1 LLVGLKVESLRLTKL
16 DQIMSNKIEKTDTE
30 KFTGKQNGIPFDRFD
45 EKVISWGRLKYGEK
59 YAKALWRNELVDL
72 KELDVTDELDLYK
85 FEEHCSLVNDVIAC
99 ESPKYASTLLKD
111 KRFQTVKWQ
120 IDCRYRFREKLFCY
134 LETLCTEE
142 ASRQLVK
149 RGVNQMSTMRDFFFR
164 RFGASQPEKVQKRE
178 EFYLAGMPNANG
190 EVFPPRCHMEDKL
203 NALEKEREFLLDLC
217 PKDMRESYESG
228 KETTMVRMI
237 LKHIP
242 KEYDACIKTCR
253 GFIRMRKAG
262 TEGNLAGIT
271 NLEDHVRMNYCEDW
285 LPDYT
290 ELRTE
295 LVNEFHLHERRRA
308 EENQKHKGGH
318 PVLPI
323 LQGHDQPGPE
333 QRPCYGCGQRG
344 DHMRGDPKC
353 PAGPN
358 AIWDGAPEV
367 FKDRIRKQSKGG
379 RKGKGGKGKGK
390 QTQRNF
396 GMRNAKVDGPKVPCP
411 NWNRGNG
418 FCKYGPNCRN
428 SHDGPKGE
436 KQNGKRKHEM
446 VLLNTKKGKKARKQL
461 SSLLIKELAEGKESS
476 NAKVTFEE
484 DDNHLYQLIRG
495 MPTVLIVGEESAQ
508 MNEYVPVRNNQSQS
522 KMVDNTRSIAD
533 YLPITDFDRIIRI
546 PGEHPF
552 IPWNEYDGCC
562 KEGEYDLELDA
573 FVRHHYRTE
582 PIVRKKNM
590 ETQFTVTLMVT
601 EATDSDSESTSTSG
615 TEDYSPK
622 SSPKRAEDFSP
633 KRDLIDPPSEK
644 TKEVVQRISDLVD
657 LIDRPSVERERAEKS
672 NLIDRTMNTFSESKE
687 SDLIDRNVENPKS
700 RKLRKM
706 DFKPKPELDVFF
718 DNFEKEHYERE
729 LEISSDNLKRFSE
742 SKNYAPEN
750 EMLEWRWRAQVAEER
765 ASHLQDLKTRSER
778 ISREKIDLL
787 ENKIKRLS
795 QKDRFVSRTKTS
807 PKNNLEGSS
816 SVGDDILLDERESSD
831 DEWIVIRIPKG
842 DKLKFSADFMDKGVG
857 DGKEWLDGPCDLN
870 TSIQELLD
878 LRDEGRAVRKA
889 QAKERIRNEGRRR
902 VRFGSGLMKPSPST
916 ESLRR
921 SIAPGSYDSWS
932 GEKDEDLQRKI
943 DRQFGKQR
951 VDRES
956 SSKTIDNDELAG
968 YTKMPSEIFG
978 RARRGTPLRS
988 EKRQGLSSTNRENF
1002 RMKLD
1007 RALPYASLPAKNVSY
1022 EELVAAEKSRLKRVR
1037 SSRSGSEEE
1046 DDRMR
1051 ELTYTE
1057 VVNSNAMEREQLRKE
1072 VLDKQQRELDFYSLR
1087 AKSHQSS
1094 KTGFSQLCEAKQR
1107 IKQHGHLRVRPKYEV
1122 GDYVSFTDREQMMSG
1137 RGFITRVIMPGEKG
1151 NECFASPEKEIHV
1164 LYELDSIANRVNGKN
1179 WIKESVIRKKI
1190 DVEFKAVVDPKDPEI
1205 VLTVL
1210 PMGQSK
1216 SLHPMDHVGIDTCSA
1231 VSVSTEAADFLFV
1244 DRSYEAKNSIS
1255 LNGVGIGGPEI
1266 LGRGPMVVSSL
1277 NASGEQ
1283 VFMVDPSGVLI
1294 SKQSKL
1300 RILGQQ
1306 KMKRLGFHVVQS
1318 FETKEDNLIYK
1329 NEIIIPLTTINGI
1342 LMVKSVPWC
1351 LNDLQ
1356 MSKLNGLIDQDRDN
1370 SRNDHCFSI
1379 NDLDD
1384 GEASSSEMIDVE
1396 KQGPV
1401 LIINEAKLSKE
1412 ECARLDHWRFSHRSS
1427 TGKRYEERCHT
1438 CEQSKHKSLYKLNDV
1453 YHGTSTATHEPYW
1466 RLYGDAY
1473 GGQKSMGSLS
1483 YQGGIGGFVFVCP
1496 ISGKIKAKLYSSQE
1510 QFPAILY
1517 QLFLDVESEGY
1528 TVREFYCDTN
1538 AVNISAAAE
1547 EVAGIFKVKIIPISG
1562 GTPQELAYAESAV
1575 RTLGQMSRAQMI
1587 GAPHLPPMMWGLS
1600 DLYAAIVHSTIPQ
1613 KGKGGKSPYE
1623 IITKRIP
1630 NREVMFIHVFGCPCQ
1645 YEPAN
1650 SVEHKR
1656 AAKTEWGW
1664 FVGLQWPMVLILRP
1678 FDLKILSISRK
1689 KVHCH
1694 EEMYAKF
1701 NPETMSRPRIEFKD
1715 FKLDKNEVDE
1725 AMAQANDKTATTS
1738 PGASPNLNNL
1748 IPDHVL
1754 SVKSLSDAKRNTS
1767 FNTPSINNDF
1777 PNEMRVFNSPQP
1789 HDPGENFDIPDWLLS
1804 RRDHLLEE
1812 IKNFRAIGKRNLTD
1826 SIINALKG
1834 INKNEPEMKG
1844 LPLAREEKDT
1854 SGNVDMK
1861 NITLGK
1867 RKIKTVFKRKSKGS
1881 PANKRRNLD
1890 IKAALPALK
1899 LNDRVKMKTCRF
1911 GVKYAKGK
1919 SKFTYG
1925 MITQID
1931 KGKIADVKWE
1941 TVEGEPVTMSA
1952 HVSHLQRVSPIL
1964 KILSKILN
1972 GKDDYKWPL
1981 KRTELM
1987 FPVLEVGS
1995 QLTVPNPNENGN
2007 WPKDF
2012 IEALIRPDWRSWV
2025 EAVKN
2030 ENESWDVFEA
2040 TLEVPFNKVVK
2051 GASVIPLGE
2060 LFTIKRSGKYKF
2072 RQIALGN
2079 LLKEGKDYGE
2089 TFASTVSGD
2098 GLRWF
2103 CSLGSTCGKEIRGWD
2118 ATTGYLQTVQRVPVY
2133 AYLPSHH
2140 GYSNLEYEELA
2151 KFRMKLLDVL
2161 KTEGMKGIKDFSKRL
2176 RNERRIRPETVLEL
2190 KRSVYG
2196 IPDAGQSFSMYMQS
2210 LHLKQCGMVQ
2220 SDLDPCVYY
2229 KIIESEKDDLGNG
2242 GEVLDYLLV
2251 ITWVDDC
2258 RYFGT
2263 EKLVKEYE
2271 ATISKHCKCTMEG
2284 ISSEFVSIKIS
2295 HNLSAKTLELT
2306 QKDYWE
2312 KAVVRFKEFLPV
2324 NGPKERLVPLS
2335 PRDEKLLVEPTEEEI
2350 KAGEHL
2356 PFPNVLGVVQYPSNF
2371 TKLEMRYAM
2380 SVLSRHRTKWGKTH
2394 FEILL
2399 KALEYGYSTRMFG
2412 VKYNGNLNRQIQNI
2426 LIAYADSAFT
2436 IPRSQGCRLVLMNG
2450 AAISFTSKRHTTTDD
2465 STTCAELTEA
2475 YLASC
2480 DVEGFRNLNAEIGL
2494 RDDSPTILYQ
2504 DNQAAIQIAMNRGSL
2519 SKKTRAT
2526 EIRTLTI
2533 RNKIEDFK
2541 VVPIYCETTKM
2552 LADLG
2557 TKALEPKQFIYLRD
2571 QVNGYSQAKL

>member
-1 LLVGLKVESLRLTKL
+1 
-16 DQIMSNKIEKTDTE
+16 
-30 KFTGKQNGIPFDRFD
+30 
-45 EKVISWGRLKYGEK
+45 
-59 YAKALWRNELVDL
+59 
-72 KELDVTDELDLYK
+72 
-85 FEEHCSLVNDVIAC
+85 
-99 ESPKYASTLLKD
+99 
-111 KRFQTVKWQ
+111 
-120 IDCRYRFREKLFCY
+120 
-134 LETLCTEE
+134 
-142 ASRQLVK
+142 
-149 RGVNQMSTMRDFFFR
+149 
-164 RFGASQPEKVQKRE
+164 
-178 EFYLAGMPNANG
+178 
-190 EVFPPRCHMEDKL
+190 
-203 NALEKEREFLLDLC
+203 
-217 PKDMRESYESG
+217 
-228 KETTMVRMI
+228 
-237 LKHIP
+237 
-242 KEYDACIKTCR
+242 
-253 GFIRMRKAG
+253 
-262 TEGNLAGIT
+262 
-271 NLEDHVRMNYCEDW
+271 
-285 LPDYT
+285 
-290 ELRTE
+290 
-295 LVNEFHLHERRRA
+295 
-308 EENQKHKGGH
+308 
-318 PVLPI
+318 
-323 LQGHDQPGPE
+323 
-333 QRPCYGCGQRG
+333 
-344 DHMRGDPKC
+344 
-353 PAGPN
+353 
-358 AIWDGAPEV
+358 
-367 FKDRIRKQSKGG
+367 
-379 RKGKGGKGKGK
+379 
-390 QTQRNF
+390 
-396 GMRNAKVDGPKVPCP
+396 
-411 NWNRGNG
+411 
-418 FCKYGPNCRN
+418 
-428 SHDGPKGE
+428 
-436 KQNGKRKHEM
+436 M

-461 SSLLIKELAEGKESS
+461 SSLLIKELGEVNDSS
-476 NAKVTFEE
+476 KPKVTFED

-495 MPTVLIVGEESAQ
+495 MPTVLIVGGKSAQ
-508 MNEYVPVRNNQSQS
+508 IDEYVPVRNNQSQS
-522 KMVDNTRSIAD
+522 KMVANKTEQKTSLDSTVD
-533 YLPITDFDRIIRI
+533 YLPITDCDRIIRR

-552 IPWNEYDGCC
+552 IPWNEYEGCC
-562 KEGEYDLELDA
+562 REGEYDLDLDA

-582 PIVRKKNM
+582 PIVRKKKVV
-590 ETQFTVTLMVT
+590 TQFTVTLMMT
-601 EATDSDSESTSTSG
+601 ESTDSDSDSTSTGG
-615 TEDYSPK
+615 TENYSPK

-644 TKEVVQRISDLVD
+644 TKKVVQRISDLVD
-657 LIDRPSVERERAEKS
+657 SIDRPSVEMERAKES
-672 NLIDRTMNTFSESKE
+672 NLIDRTKNTFSESKE
-687 SDLIDRNVENPKS
+687 SDLIDRNLEKPKS
-700 RKLRKM
+700 RKLEKI
-706 DFKPKPELDVFF
+706 DFNPKPELEVFF
-718 DNFEKEHYERE
+718 DNFETEQYERE
-729 LEISSDNLKRFSE
+729 LKLSSENLKRFMD

-750 EMLEWRWRAQVAEER
+750 EMLEWKWRAEVAEER
-765 ASHLQDLKTRSER
+765 ATYLQNLKTER
-778 ISREKIDLL
+778 AKKTLETIDLL

-795 QKDRFVSRTKTS
+795 EKDKFESRTKTS
-807 PKNNLEGSS
+807 SKRNLEGSS
-816 SVGDDILLDERESSD
+816 SVRDEEAPDERESSD

-842 DKLKFSADFMDKGVG
+842 DKSKFSADFMDKGVG
-857 DGKEWLDGPCDLN
+857 EGKEWLVGPCDLN

-878 LRDEGRAVRKA
+878 LRDEGRAVRKS
-889 QAKERIRNEGRRR
+889 KSEELIRNEGRRR
-902 VRFGSGLMKPSPST
+902 VRFGSGLRKPSPST

-932 GEKDEDLQRKI
+932 SEKNEDLQRQI
-943 DRQFGKQR
+943 DRQFEKQS
-951 VDRES
+951 VEKES
-956 SSKTIDNDELAG
+956 SSKMMDDDESAE
-968 YTKMPSEIFG
+968 YTMMPTGNFR
-978 RARRGTPLRS
+978 RASRGTPLRS
-988 EKRQGLSSTNRENF
+988 EKRQVLSSNNRDNF
-1002 RMKLD
+1002 RMKLA
-1007 RALPYASLPAKNVSY
+1007 RALPEGSLPAKNIGY
-1022 EELVAAEKSRLKRVR
+1022 EELVDAEKSRLKRVR
-1037 SSRSGSEEE
+1037 SSRSDSEEE
-1046 DDRMR
+1046 DDRVR
-1051 ELTYTE
+1051 VLTSAK
-1057 VVNSNAMEREQLRKE
+1057 VVNSDEMEREQLRKE
-1072 VLDKQQRELDFYSLR
+1072 ILDKQQRELDFYSLK
-1087 AKSHQSS
+1087 AKSHRST
-1094 KTGFSQLCEAKQR
+1094 KAGFSQLFETKQR
-1107 IKQHGHLRVRPKYEV
+1107 IKQHGHLRVRPKYKV

-1151 NECFASPEKEIHV
+1151 NECFASPEKDIHV
-1164 LYELDSIANRVNGKN
+1164 LYELDSIANRVKGNN
-1179 WIKESVIRKKI
+1179 WIKESAIRKKI
-1190 DVEFKAVVDPKDPEI
+1190 DVDFKEAVDPRDHEI

-1210 PMGQSK
+1210 PMGPSK

-1231 VSVSTEAADFLFV
+1231 VSVSTETADFLFI
-1244 DRSYEAKNSIS
+1244 DRSYEAKNSIT
-1255 LNGVGIGGPEI
+1255 LNGVGNGGPEI

-1277 NASGEQ
+1277 NALGEQ
-1283 VFMVDPSGVLI
+1283 IFMVDPSGVLI

-1306 KMKRLGFHVVQS
+1306 KMKRLGFHVVQC

-1329 NEIIIPLTTINGI
+1329 NEIIIPLTTVNGI

-1356 MSKLNGLIDQDRDN
+1356 MNKLNELLDRNGDN
-1370 SRNDHCFSI
+1370 DKDDHCFSI
-1379 NDLDD
+1379 HDLDNVRV
-1384 GEASSSEMIDVE
+1384 SSVNAMDEEIV
-1396 KQGPV
+1396 GPV
-1401 LIINEAKLSKE
+1401 LIINEANLSKA

-1438 CEQSKHKSLYKLNDV
+1438 CEQSKHKSVYKLNDV
-1453 YHGTSTATHEPYW
+1453 YHGTSTATHAPYW

-1517 QLFLDVESEGY
+1517 QVFLDVETEGY
-1528 TVREFYCDTN
+1528 TVRELYCDTN

-1613 KGKGGKSPYE
+1613 KGRNGKSPHE
-1623 IITKRIP
+1623 RTTGRVP
-1630 NREVMFIHVFGCPCQ
+1630 DREVMFIHVFGCPCQ

-1650 SVEHKR
+1650 TVEHKR

-1678 FDLKILSISRK
+1678 FDYKILSISRK

-1694 EEMYAKF
+1694 EDMYAKF
-1701 NPETMSRPRIEFKD
+1701 DPETMTRPRIEFKD
-1715 FKLDKNEVDE
+1715 FQLDKHEVDK
-1725 AMAQANDKTATTS
+1725 AMTKAKEESAFTS
-1738 PGASPNLNNL
+1738 PGASPNLMGPTTPM

-1754 SVKSLSDAKRNTS
+1754 SVKSLSDAKRNVS
-1767 FNTPSINNDF
+1767 FNTPSITGDF
-1777 PNEMRVFNSPQP
+1777 PDEMRVFNSPQQ
-1789 HDPGENFDIPDWLLS
+1789 HDPGENFDIPDSLLS
-1804 RRDHLLEE
+1804 RRDHLLED
-1812 IKNFRAIGKRNLTD
+1812 IKNFKATMGKRNLTD
-1826 SIINALKG
+1826 SIIKALQFS
-1834 INKNEPEMKG
+1834 NENEPEMKG
-1844 LPLAREEKDT
+1844 LPLAQNEKDT
-1854 SGNVDMK
+1854 SGNVDTK
-1861 NITLGK
+1861 NIALGK
-1867 RKIKTVFKRKSKGS
+1867 RSRKTAFRRKPKGS
-1881 PANKRRNLD
+1881 SANQKSDLN
-1890 IKAALPALK
+1890 IKVAVPALT

-1919 SKFTYG
+1919 PKFTYG
-1925 MITQID
+1925 TITAID
-1931 KGKIADVKWE
+1931 GGKIADVKWE
-1941 TVEGEPVTMSA
+1941 TKVGEPVSMSA
-1952 HVSHLQRVSPIL
+1952 HVTHLQRVSPIL
-1964 KILSKILN
+1964 KILSKIMKSER
-1972 GKDDYKWPL
+1972 GKEWPF
-1981 KRTELM
+1981 KKTELM

-2030 ENESWDVFEA
+2030 ENDSWDLFEA
-2040 TLEVPFNKVVK
+2040 TLEIPFNKVVK

-2060 LFTIKRSGKYKF
+2060 LFTIKRTGKYKF

-2103 CSLGSTCGKEIRGWD
+2103 CSLGATCGKEIRGWD

-2140 GYSNLEYEELA
+2140 GYSNLEYEDLA
-2151 KFRMKLLDVL
+2151 KFRMKLLEVL
-2161 KTEGMKGIKDFSKRL
+2161 KLEGMKGIKDFSRKL
-2176 RNERRIRPETVLEL
+2176 RNERRIRPDTVLEL

-2295 HNLSAKTLELT
+2295 HNLTAKTLELT

-2399 KALEYGYSTRMFG
+2399 KALEYGFSTRMFG
-2412 VKYNGNLNRQIQNI
+2412 VKYNGNLNQQIRNI

-2494 RDDSPTILYQ
+2494 RDDAPTVLYQ

-2571 QVNGYSQAKL
+2571 QVNGYSQIKL